1 MAASSYSDIRWK
13 YDVFINFRGEDTY
26 DSFISHLY
34 GALLQK
40 QINTFIDA
48 EELRKGDRL
57 PELLTAIQESRL
69 SLVVFSRNYAL
80 STCCL
85 KELVEI
91 LECSYTKN
99 QIVVPVFYQ
108 VDPATVRKLK
118 NSFAEAF
125 AQHDLDC
132 NVEMEKVQSWRSAL
146 TTATNISG
154 WDERNY
160 KDDAELIEEIVEDV
174 FTKLKQFSSTSSK
187 YDVFISFR
195 GEDTR
200 RGFVSHLYKALCQK
214 SINTYI
220 DAKELRRG
228 DPLTKLLIAARESK
242 ISLLILSENY
252 ASSTWSL
259 KELVE
264 IWKSKYTKNQIVLP
278 IFYQVEPSDVGGL
291 ETSFAEAFAQHDLDS
306 NAEVE
311 VVRRWRLALR
321 TTPHLGGWV
330 SGDFRND
337 AKLIE
342 KIVEDVSGKLIHISP
357 MRSIHTGLVE
367 MDSHVHEMLYLLN
380 PDGVKTNDIRV
391 VGIWGMGG
399 IGKTAIARAVYDEI
413 ACRFDTCC
421 FLGNVKEGFMKH
433 GELHMQKKLLSGISG
448 KKVGTSDILNK
459 GFHEMLKRL
468 CQMKKVLVVVDDVD
482 QLAQIE
488 ALLEKQ
494 PDVVYRPKVLSD
506 YEALELFGVYAF
518 GTNQPNIE
526 YDHLSRCFIQYAHGL
541 PLALKVLGA
550 YLRQRTIDE
559 WKSVLHKLTVI
570 PLREIH
576 DVLKTSFDELDYIE
590 KEIFLDIACFFK
602 GMDKDYATAILDGCG
617 FYPHMGIRVLIDRAL
632 ITVSQLGNLE
642 MPDLLVEMGREIVR
656 QESIRE
662 PGRRSRLWNY
672 KDVHHVLTQNT
683 ATEAVE
689 SIILDLSNSDNVCLN
704 AEAFANMTR
713 LRLLKIGHNHFGE
726 QHLIGHL
733 KFLFREL
740 RCLSWHGFP
749 LESLPSNCQFKNL
762 VDIDMRYSLIERLW
776 EGIKKLE
783 KLKFID
789 LSYCLYLKETPDF
802 TEMPNLEKLIL
813 LGCRSLVE
821 VHSSFSTLTNL
832 VLLNLSG
839 CEKIKILAGSICMPS
854 LKTLDLS
861 GCSSLEMFPDTLEV
875 MEELSELN
883 LSGSKIKNLP
893 LPIKN
898 LHGLRILGLDD

>member
-330 SGDFRND
+330 SGDFR
-337 AKLIE
+337 
-342 KIVEDVSGKLIHISP
+342 
-357 MRSIHTGLVE
+357 
-367 MDSHVHEMLYLLN
+367 
-380 PDGVKTNDIRV
+380 
-391 VGIWGMGG
+391 
-399 IGKTAIARAVYDEI
+399 
-413 ACRFDTCC
+413 
-421 FLGNVKEGFMKH
+421 
-433 GELHMQKKLLSGISG
+433 
-448 KKVGTSDILNK
+448 
-459 GFHEMLKRL
+459 
-468 CQMKKVLVVVDDVD
+468 
-482 QLAQIE
+482 
-488 ALLEKQ
+488 
-494 PDVVYRPKVLSD
+494 
-506 YEALELFGVYAF
+506 
-518 GTNQPNIE
+518 
-526 YDHLSRCFIQYAHGL
+526 
-541 PLALKVLGA
+541 
-550 YLRQRTIDE
+550 
-559 WKSVLHKLTVI
+559 
-570 PLREIH
+570 
-576 DVLKTSFDELDYIE
+576 
-590 KEIFLDIACFFK
+590 
-602 GMDKDYATAILDGCG
+602 
-617 FYPHMGIRVLIDRAL
+617 
-632 ITVSQLGNLE
+632 
-642 MPDLLVEMGREIVR
+642 
-656 QESIRE
+656 
-662 PGRRSRLWNY
+662 
-672 KDVHHVLTQNT
+672 
-683 ATEAVE
+683 
-689 SIILDLSNSDNVCLN
+689 
-704 AEAFANMTR
+704 
-713 LRLLKIGHNHFGE
+713 
-726 QHLIGHL
+726 
-733 KFLFREL
+733 
-740 RCLSWHGFP
+740 
-749 LESLPSNCQFKNL
+749 
-762 VDIDMRYSLIERLW
+762 
-776 EGIKKLE
+776 
-783 KLKFID
+783 
-789 LSYCLYLKETPDF
+789 
-802 TEMPNLEKLIL
+802 
-813 LGCRSLVE
+813 
-821 VHSSFSTLTNL
+821 
-832 VLLNLSG
+832 
-839 CEKIKILAGSICMPS
+839 
-854 LKTLDLS
+854 
-861 GCSSLEMFPDTLEV
+861 
-875 MEELSELN
+875 
-883 LSGSKIKNLP
+883 
-893 LPIKN
+893 
-898 LHGLRILGLDD
+898 